1 MAFPLNEASLHQ
13 LFQGARS
20 RNGWVNET
28 LAEKVLYE
36 LYDLVKHAPTSMNT
50 SPGRFLF
57 VTSPEAK
64 ARLVPFMSEPNR
76 LKTRTA
82 PCVVIIGQDMA
93 FYEKLPELFPAR
105 PQAKD
110 MFAGNPSLSEITAF
124 RNASLQ
130 GGYFI
135 LAARALGLDVGP
147 MSGFD
152 NAAVDAEFFAGT
164 AIKSNFICNIG
175 HGADDAY
182 PRLPRLSFQDA
193 CQIL

>member
-1 MAFPLNEASLHQ
+1 MAFPLDEASLHQ

-20 RNGWVNET
+20 RNGWLDGAIPE
-28 LAEKVLYE
+28 AVLHK

-57 VTSPEAK
+57 LTTPKAK
-64 ARLVPFMSEPNR
+64 ARLVPLLAEPNR
-76 LKTRTA
+76 LKTRNA
-82 PCVVIIGQDMA
+82 PCVAIIGQDMA

-147 MSGFD
+147 ISGFD
-152 NAAVDAEFFAGT
+152 NAAVDVEFFART
-164 AIKSNFICNIG
+164 AIKSNFICNID
-175 HGADDAY
+175 HGADDSY

-193 CQIL
+193 CEIL